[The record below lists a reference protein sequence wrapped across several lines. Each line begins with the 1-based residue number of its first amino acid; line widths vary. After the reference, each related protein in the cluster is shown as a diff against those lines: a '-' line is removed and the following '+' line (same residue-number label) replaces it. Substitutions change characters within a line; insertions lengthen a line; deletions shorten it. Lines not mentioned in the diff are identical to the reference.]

1 MNIRNIFLFIIIFA
15 ITNCGFQPIHL
26 SKNTSDFS
34 INEIEEKGDKTINRK
49 ILSKTNLSKMNEA
62 KVKYNLLISSLK
74 KNEIISKDASG
85 NPLTYKISIR
95 VKMILSNLEDPNIIF
110 KQKIFNSSFNYNE
123 KESKFSLS
131 QYVKIIESNLIDK
144 ISKDIRI
151 FLNN

>member
-131 QYVKIIESNLIDK
+131 QYVGIIESNLIDK

>member
-85 NPLTYKISIR
+85 NPLTYKISIQ

-131 QYVKIIESNLIDK
+131 QYVGIIESNLIDK